1 MATPRMDNTSFVGK
15 LLEQDVVDA
24 LPAGVRVLAQALM
37 ETEVSSQ
44 IGAAPYERSSERI
57 AYRNGYR
64 TRRWDT
70 RVGTIELKIPKVTAG
85 VYFPS
90 LLEPRR
96 RAEKALHAVVVEAY
110 VKGVST
116 RKVDDLVRALGID
129 GISRSEVSR
138 ICKALDEEV
147 RAFLGRAI
155 QEPCPYL
162 WLDATFHKVRET
174 GRVVSVATVVAI
186 GVTEQGD
193 RTVLGAATGPSEDHQ
208 FWTSFLRSLV
218 KRGLKGV
225 RLVISDAHEGLRQ
238 AIAKV
243 LHEASWQ
250 RCRVH
255 FMRNVLSVV
264 PKQAQDAV
272 AAIVRTIFAQ
282 PDHASAMTQL
292 HEVVRMLGPKF
303 PQVAEL
309 LEEAAEDVLAHLHF
323 PMEHRRRLHS
333 TNPLERLH
341 KEIKRRTRVVGI
353 FPTRDSLMRM
363 VGTLLAEQ
371 DGTSGRSQTVA
382 TSAPA
387 PWRRWTRSKE
397 VRIQRS
403 CSLRSREERGWRTS
417 KSTT

>member
-1 MATPRMDNTSFVGK
+1 MATPRMDITSFVGK
-15 LLEQDVVDA
+15 LLEQDDVD
-24 LPAGVRVLAQALM
+24 LLREGVRVLAQAVM

-44 IGAAPYERSSERI
+44 IGAAPYERSSSRA

-64 TRRWDT
+64 TRTWDT

-85 VYFPS
+85 SYFPS

-110 VKGVST
+110 VKGIST
-116 RKVDDLVRALGID
+116 RKVDDLVKALGID

-138 ICKALDEEV
+138 ICKVLDEEAK
-147 RAFLGRAI
+147 AFLSRPI
-155 QEPCPYL
+155 ESECPYL
-162 WLDATFHKVRET
+162 WLDATFHKVREA

-186 GVTEQGD
+186 GVSSTGE

-208 FWTSFLRSLV
+208 FWTSFLRQLV
-218 KRGLKGV
+218 KRGLRGV

-238 AIAKV
+238 AIAKI
-243 LHEASWQ
+243 LHEATWQ

-255 FMRNVLSVV
+255 FMRNLLSTV
-264 PKQAQDAV
+264 PRSAQDAV

-292 HEVVRMLGPKF
+292 HEVARMLSPKF
-303 PQVAEL
+303 PQATEL
-309 LEEAAEDVLAHLHF
+309 LQDAAEDVLAHLHF
-323 PMEHRRRLHS
+323 PREHRRRLHS

-353 FPTRDSLMRM
+353 FPTRDSLMRL
-363 VGTLLAEQ
+363 VGALLAEQ
-371 DGTSGRSQTVA
+371 DDVRVGMMADSPGMPRA
-382 TSAPA
+382 TTCPPA
-387 PWRRWTRSKE
+387 AVWLA
-397 VRIQRS
+397 I
-403 CSLRSREERGWRTS
+403 
-417 KSTT
+417 

>member
-1 MATPRMDNTSFVGK
+1 MATSSMDITSFVGK
-15 LLEQDVVDA
+15 LLEQDDVDA
-24 LPAGVRVLAQALM
+24 LREGVRVLAQAVM
-37 ETEVSSQ
+37 ETEVSRQ
-44 IGAAPYERSSERI
+44 IGAAPYERSSERV

-70 RVGTIELKIPKVTAG
+70 RVGTMELKIPKVTAG
-85 VYFPS
+85 TYFPS
-90 LLEPRR
+90 LLDPRR
-96 RAEKALHAVVVEAY
+96 RAEKALHAVVIEAY

-138 ICKALDEEV
+138 ICKALDDEA
-147 RAFLGRAI
+147 RAFLGRPI
-155 QEPCPYL
+155 EVECPYV

-174 GRVVSVATVVAI
+174 GRVISVATVVAI
-186 GVTEQGD
+186 GVTTTGE
-193 RTVLGAATGPSEDHQ
+193 RTGLGAATGPSEDHQ
-208 FWTSFLRSLV
+208 FWVSFLRSLV

-243 LHEASWQ
+243 LHGATWQ

-255 FMRNVLSVV
+255 FMRNLLSVV

-272 AAIVRTIFAQ
+272 AAIVRSIFSQ
-282 PDHASAMTQL
+282 PDHASAMAQL
-292 HEVVRMLGPKF
+292 HEVVRMLADRF
-303 PQVAEL
+303 PQAADL
-309 LEEAAEDVLAHLHF
+309 LEDAAEDVLAHLHF
-323 PMEHRRRLHS
+323 PREHRRRLHS

-353 FPTRDSLMRM
+353 FPNRDSLMRM

-371 DGTSGRSQTVA
+371 DDEWQVA
-382 TSAPA
+382 E
-387 PWRRWTRSKE
+387 RRYFSLGSMTKVDVLEGGEDPKE
-397 VRIQRS
+397 LLAQIA
-403 CSLRSREERGWRTS
+403 
-417 KSTT
+417 

>member
-1 MATPRMDNTSFVGK
+1 MATPRMDITSFVGK
-15 LLEQDVVDA
+15 LLEQDDVDA
-24 LPAGVRVLAQALM
+24 LREGVRVLAQAVM

-44 IGAAPYERSSERI
+44 IGAAPYERSTERV

-85 VYFPS
+85 AYFPS

-138 ICKALDEEV
+138 ICKSLDEQV
-147 RAFLGRAI
+147 RTFLGRPI
-155 QEPCPYL
+155 ESPCPYL
-162 WLDATFHKVRET
+162 WLDATFHKVREA

-186 GVTEQGD
+186 GVTATGE
-193 RTVLGAATGPSEDHQ
+193 RTVLGAATGASEDHQ
-208 FWTSFLRSLV
+208 FWTSFLRQLV
-218 KRGLKGV
+218 KRGLRGV

-238 AIAKV
+238 AIAKI

-264 PKQAQDAV
+264 PKQAQDTV

-292 HEVVRMLGPKF
+292 HEVARMLDGKF

-309 LEEAAEDVLAHLHF
+309 LEDAAEDVLAHLHF
-323 PMEHRRRLHS
+323 PLEHRRRLHS

-341 KEIKRRTRVVGI
+341 KEIKRRTTGRRYLPDPGLVDADG
-353 FPTRDSLMRM
+353 RDAARR
-363 VGTLLAEQ
+363 T
-371 DGTSGRSQTVA
+371 GR
-382 TSAPA
+382 
-387 PWRRWTRSKE
+387 
-397 VRIQRS
+397 
-403 CSLRSREERGWRTS
+403 
-417 KSTT
+417 

>member
-1 MATPRMDNTSFVGK
+1 MATPRMDITSFVGK
-15 LLEQDVVDA
+15 LLEQDDVD
-24 LPAGVRVLAQALM
+24 LLREGVRVLAQAVM

-44 IGAAPYERSSERI
+44 IGAAPYERSSSRA

-64 TRRWDT
+64 TRTWDT

-85 VYFPS
+85 SYFPS

-110 VKGVST
+110 VKGIST
-116 RKVDDLVRALGID
+116 RKVDDLVKALGID

-138 ICKALDEEV
+138 ICKVLDEEAK
-147 RAFLGRAI
+147 AFLSRPI
-155 QEPCPYL
+155 ESECPYL
-162 WLDATFHKVRET
+162 WLDATFHKVREA

-186 GVTEQGD
+186 GVSSTGE

-208 FWTSFLRSLV
+208 FWTSFLRQLV
-218 KRGLKGV
+218 KRGLRGV

-238 AIAKV
+238 AIAKI
-243 LHEASWQ
+243 LHEATWQ

-255 FMRNVLSVV
+255 FMRNLLSTV
-264 PKQAQDAV
+264 PRSAQDAV

-292 HEVVRMLGPKF
+292 HEVARMLSPKF
-303 PQVAEL
+303 PQATEL
-309 LEEAAEDVLAHLHF
+309 LQDAAEDVLAHLHF
-323 PMEHRRRLHS
+323 PREHRRRLHS

-353 FPTRDSLMRM
+353 FPTRDSLMRL
-363 VGTLLAEQ
+363 VGALLAEQ
-371 DGTSGRSQTVA
+371 DDEWQVA
-382 TSAPA
+382 D
-387 PWRRWTRSKE
+387 RRYFSVGSMTKVDALEGGEDPKE
-397 VRIQRS
+397 LLAQIA
-403 CSLRSREERGWRTS
+403 
-417 KSTT
+417 

>member
-1 MATPRMDNTSFVGK
+1 MATPRMDITSFVGK
-15 LLEQDVVDA
+15 LLEQDDVDA
-24 LPAGVRVLAQALM
+24 LREGVRVLAQAVM
-37 ETEVSSQ
+37 ETEVSGQ

-85 VYFPS
+85 AYFPS

-138 ICKALDEEV
+138 ICKVLDDEV
-147 RAFLGRAI
+147 RSFLARPI
-155 QEPCPYL
+155 ETSCPYL
-162 WLDATFHKVRET
+162 WLDATFHKVREA

-186 GVTEQGD
+186 AVTEQGE
-193 RTVLGAATGPSEDHQ
+193 RTVLGAATGASEDHQ
-208 FWTSFLRSLV
+208 FWTSFLRQLV

-264 PKQAQDAV
+264 PRQAQDAV

-292 HEVVRMLGPKF
+292 HEVARMLDRSSPRSPSSWRMPPRTCSPTCTSPG
-303 PQVAEL
+303 
-309 LEEAAEDVLAHLHF
+309 
-323 PMEHRRRLHS
+323 S
-333 TNPLERLH
+333 TGGGFT
-341 KEIKRRTRVVGI
+341 RRTRSSGC
-353 FPTRDSLMRM
+353 TRRSSDGPASLGSSRH
-363 VGTLLAEQ
+363 
-371 DGTSGRSQTVA
+371 A
-382 TSAPA
+382 T
-387 PWRRWTRSKE
+387 R
-397 VRIQRS
+397 
-403 CSLRSREERGWRTS
+403 
-417 KSTT
+417 

>member
-1 MATPRMDNTSFVGK
+1 MDITSFVGK
-15 LLEQDVVDA
+15 LLEQDDVDA
-24 LPAGVRVLAQALM
+24 LREGVRVLAQAVM
-37 ETEVSSQ
+37 ETEVSGQ
-44 IGAAPYERSSERI
+44 IGAAPYERSSERT

-85 VYFPS
+85 AYFPA

-138 ICKALDEEV
+138 ICKSLDEEV
-147 RAFLGRAI
+147 KTFLHRPIEA
-155 QEPCPYL
+155 ECPYL
-162 WLDATFHKVRET
+162 WLDATFHKVREA
-174 GRVVSVATVVAI
+174 GRVISVATVVAV
-186 GVTEQGD
+186 GVTTTGE

-208 FWTSFLRSLV
+208 FWVAFLRQLV

-238 AIAKV
+238 AIAKI
-243 LHEASWQ
+243 LGESTWQ

-255 FMRNVLSVV
+255 FMRNLLSVV
-264 PKQAQDAV
+264 PRQAQETV
-272 AAIVRTIFAQ
+272 AAIVRTIFSS
-282 PDHASAMTQL
+282 PDQASAMTQL
-292 HEVVRMLGPKF
+292 HEVARMLESKF
-303 PQVAEL
+303 PDAAAL
-309 LEEAAEDVLAHLHF
+309 LEDAAEDVLAHMHF
-323 PMEHRRRLHS
+323 PREHRRRLHS

-353 FPTRDSLMRM
+353 FPNRDSLMRM

-371 DGTSGRSQTVA
+371 DDEWQVSD
-382 TSAPA
+382 
-387 PWRRWTRSKE
+387 RRYFSLGSMTKVDALEGGEDPKE
-397 VRIQRS
+397 LLAQIA
-403 CSLRSREERGWRTS
+403 
-417 KSTT
+417 

>member
-1 MATPRMDNTSFVGK
+1 MDITSFVGK
-15 LLEQDVVDA
+15 LLEQDDVDA
-24 LPAGVRVLAQALM
+24 LREGVRVLAQAVM
-37 ETEVSSQ
+37 ETEVSTQ
-44 IGAAPYERSSERI
+44 IGAAPYERSTERL

-96 RAEKALHAVVVEAY
+96 RAERALHAVVVEAY

-138 ICKALDEEV
+138 ICKVLDDEV
-147 RAFLGRAI
+147 RDFLARPI
-155 QEPCPYL
+155 EQECPYL
-162 WLDATFHKVRET
+162 WLDATFHKVREA
-174 GRVVSVATVVAI
+174 GRVISVATVVAI
-186 GVTEQGD
+186 GVTRTGE

-208 FWTSFLRSLV
+208 FWVVFLRQLV

-225 RLVISDAHEGLRQ
+225 RLVVSDAHEGLRQ
-238 AIAKV
+238 AIGKV
-243 LHEASWQ
+243 LAGTTWQ

-255 FMRNVLSVV
+255 FMRNLLSTV
-264 PKQAQDAV
+264 PKQAQDTV
-272 AAIVRTIFAQ
+272 AAIVRTIFTQ
-282 PDHASAMTQL
+282 PDHASAMAQL
-292 HEVVRMLGPKF
+292 HEVARMLEDRF

-309 LEEAAEDVLAHLHF
+309 LEDVSEDVLAHLHF
-323 PMEHRRRLHS
+323 PREHRRRLHS

-371 DGTSGRSQTVA
+371 DDEWQVSD
-382 TSAPA
+382 
-387 PWRRWTRSKE
+387 RRYFSLGSMTKVDALEGGEDPKE
-397 VRIQRS
+397 LLAQIA
-403 CSLRSREERGWRTS
+403 
-417 KSTT
+417 